1 MVKIATDVFDMA
13 FSIRCWNCEGENIIF
28 LKEADLMAWKNDE
41 GCIQD
46 VLPYLSSGD
55 RELLLSATCSKCFD
69 KMFADDLDNDE

>member
-1 MVKIATDVFDMA
+1 
-13 FSIRCWNCEGENIIF
+13 
-28 LKEADLMAWKNDE
+28 MAWKNDE

-69 KMFADDLDNDE
+69 KMFEGDLDNDE